1 MGKWSVFRQ
10 PYAVLEPAPAQIR
23 SAGVIGLFI
32 GLFLLVFEPF
42 GLGQWETE
50 YKWLNVI
57 GFGLITFLFT
67 GIHFT
72 LWPALF
78 PRYFAEQQWTVGR
91 AVWFILLNILF
102 IAIGN
107 FLYLGFLL
115 NLPFEWQNLIWMI
128 VVTLTVGLFPAT
140 GTVLFGYIRRLRKY
154 RDLAATLHLHPI
166 SSPEST
172 NGVLQTPP
180 SVPASHSVQI
190 TLVADNE
197 RDTLALAPDDLL
209 FIESSDNYCTVYH
222 LLNGKLQKPLL
233 RSSLSRIE
241 SQLVHFPRLVRCH
254 RSFIVN
260 LDRVERV
267 TGNAQGYKLHLLS
280 GELEVPVARRYNET
294 LVVGLKT
301 V

>member
-1 MGKWSVFRQ
+1 MSKWSVFRQ

-42 GLGQWETE
+42 SLGQWQAE
-50 YKWLNVI
+50 YKWLNVL

-115 NLPFEWQNLIWMI
+115 NLPFKWQNLIWMI
-128 VVTLTVGLFPAT
+128 IVTLTIGIFPTT

-166 SSPEST
+166 TSPEST
-172 NGVLQTPP
+172 SGALLTPT
-180 SVPASHSVQI
+180 PAAHFPPI

-197 RDTLALAPDDLL
+197 RDTLTLPPTDLL
-209 FIESSDNYCTVYH
+209 YIESSDNYCTIYYQ
-222 LLNGKLQKPLL
+222 LNGKLQRPLL
-233 RSSLSRIE
+233 RSSLSRLE
-241 SQLVHFPRLVRCH
+241 TQLANFPHLVRCH
-254 RSFIVN
+254 RSFMVN
-260 LDRVERV
+260 LDQVERV
-267 TGNAQGYKLHLLS
+267 TGNAQGYKLHLQNS
-280 GELEVPVARRYNET
+280 ELEVPVARRYNET
-294 LVVGLKT
+294 LIANLRAV
-301 V
+301 